1 MHYGLVVLIS
11 ESVTTIFLKFIKNLY
26 ENCVFEKIKIVKNL
40 KYRYFLILTLEYTK
54 SKLSWDVIGLISML
68 ESNISHSCIRGVSN
82 FHIIYSIK

>member
-1 MHYGLVVLIS
+1 MHYGLEVLIS

-54 SKLSWDVIGLISML
+54 SKLSWDVIDLISML
-68 ESNISHSCIRGVSN
+68 ESNISHSCI
-82 FHIIYSIK
+82 